1 MRAYT
6 VPPVRTERRPI
17 SHWVAFKGTQ
27 CLGANNSIALLRH
40 QLKGIDNVI
49 FKAVR

>member
-1 MRAYT
+1 MKPYQC
-6 VPPVRTERRPI
+6 PKVRTERRPI

-40 QLKGIDNVI
+40 LHKGEGII